1 MTPALSSD
9 IATYDAFV
17 TAQADE
23 IADLVN
29 LETAWRVIGSTP
41 TISAKFHTGTD
52 NTPPGINGVPIYRL
66 DGALIATDYD
76 DLWDGSLQNPLQI
89 AQDGSLVVSWG
100 SWTGTRTF
108 GRAIPGDELGA
119 ADLTVVDGAPF
130 GTGPNWIETGAFG
143 AINPQHLYAIS
154 DVLTVPD
161 PTIDVAIDIR
171 PGSDSVCNST
181 VPVAI
186 LGSESFDI
194 TQINA
199 TTLIFEGAGARER
212 GNGVLSCEIEDVNLD
227 GYADFVCQ
235 YQGTRSEG
243 SLAGQ
248 LFDGTNIR
256 GVDVFCVSR

>member
-1 MTPALSSD
+1 MPCQTARLFTMLLCTILSADIYAQVVTIPTELNPGDKYRLAFVTRDMTPALSSD

-29 LETAWRVIGSTP
+29 LETTWRVIGSTP

-119 ADLTVVDGAPF
+119 ADLTVVDGALAASVF
-130 GTGPNWIETGAFG
+130 HSGNI
-143 AINPQHLYAIS
+143 AIHDLKRY
-154 DVLTVPD
+154 
-161 PTIDVAIDIR
+161 
-171 PGSDSVCNST
+171 
-181 VPVAI
+181 
-186 LGSESFDI
+186 
-194 TQINA
+194 
-199 TTLIFEGAGARER
+199 
-212 GNGVLSCEIEDVNLD
+212 
-227 GYADFVCQ
+227 
-235 YQGTRSEG
+235 
-243 SLAGQ
+243 LAGS
-248 LFDGTNIR
+248 
-256 GVDVFCVSR
+256 GVDVRPPDTGEKL